1 MNRLLAIIVVI
12 LVPLAVC
19 IKPEE
24 ESREVALFGGTLEN
38 ITIPVQ
44 KDEESS
50 EEEVGEEDIGRQ
62 VLISNNRDKS
72 NAFYV
77 DLEDY
82 VVGVV
87 AGEMPASFNKEALKA
102 QAVAARTYALF
113 KTLNINNYVL
123 STNVNDQ
130 VYLSEVQMKNKW
142 GNDFEHYYKRVREA
156 ALETKGQVLT
166 YEGKIIS
173 AYYFAISNGY
183 TDEAKV
189 VFKEDKDYLVSVE
202 SAWDKSFSSYKSERS
217 ILKSNFCSK
226 LGITCG
232 EIRVSNVIRSDS
244 HYVRELVINDK
255 KFTGLE
261 VFNKLGLKSTD
272 FTIEVN
278 GENVII
284 TTYGFGHGV
293 GMSQYGAQGMAGSGY
308 SYEDILKHYYKNT
321 EISNI

>member
-87 AGEMPASFNKEALKA
+87 AGA
-102 QAVAARTYALF
+102 
-113 KTLNINNYVL
+113 
-123 STNVNDQ
+123 D
-130 VYLSEVQMKNKW
+130 
-142 GNDFEHYYKRVREA
+142 
-156 ALETKGQVLT
+156 
-166 YEGKIIS
+166 
-173 AYYFAISNGY
+173 SN
-183 TDEAKV
+183 THH
-189 VFKEDKDYLVSVE
+189 
-202 SAWDKSFSSYKSERS
+202 RP
-217 ILKSNFCSK
+217 
-226 LGITCG
+226 
-232 EIRVSNVIRSDS
+232 
-244 HYVRELVINDK
+244 H
-255 KFTGLE
+255 
-261 VFNKLGLKSTD
+261 
-272 FTIEVN
+272 
-278 GENVII
+278 
-284 TTYGFGHGV
+284 
-293 GMSQYGAQGMAGSGY
+293 
-308 SYEDILKHYYKNT
+308 
-321 EISNI
+321 

>member
-87 AGEMPASFNKEALKA
+87 AGEMP
-102 QAVAARTYALF
+102 
-113 KTLNINNYVL
+113 
-123 STNVNDQ
+123 
-130 VYLSEVQMKNKW
+130 
-142 GNDFEHYYKRVREA
+142 
-156 ALETKGQVLT
+156 
-166 YEGKIIS
+166 
-173 AYYFAISNGY
+173 
-183 TDEAKV
+183 
-189 VFKEDKDYLVSVE
+189 
-202 SAWDKSFSSYKSERS
+202 
-217 ILKSNFCSK
+217 
-226 LGITCG
+226 
-232 EIRVSNVIRSDS
+232 
-244 HYVRELVINDK
+244 
-255 KFTGLE
+255 
-261 VFNKLGLKSTD
+261 
-272 FTIEVN
+272 
-278 GENVII
+278 
-284 TTYGFGHGV
+284 
-293 GMSQYGAQGMAGSGY
+293 
-308 SYEDILKHYYKNT
+308 
-321 EISNI
+321 